1 MIVIYWIL
9 SIICFIGGV
18 ISILS
23 DKENS
28 TIRGIILVIIS
39 VITIALLSYYAGYKI
54 GSGLSLLF
62 CYIQALKYLSL
73 NENFKF
79 II

>member
-1 MIVIYWIL
+1 MIIIYWIL
-9 SIICFIGGV
+9 SIICFIGGI

-39 VITIALLSYYAGYKI
+39 VITIALLSYYAGYNKI
-54 GSGLSLLF
+54 GS
-62 CYIQALKYLSL
+62 QAYLYFFAISKPRNTYL
-73 NENFKF
+73 
-79 II
+79 